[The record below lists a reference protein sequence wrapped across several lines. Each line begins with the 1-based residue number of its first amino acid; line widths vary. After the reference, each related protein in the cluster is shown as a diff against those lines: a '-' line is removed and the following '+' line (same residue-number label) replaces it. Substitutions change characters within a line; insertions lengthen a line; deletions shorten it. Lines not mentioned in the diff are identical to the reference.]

1 MDKKELY
8 KLLVVKE
15 AQFEKAK
22 ERRAIK
28 TVLSF
33 AIVFFLI
40 LCWVEDPSGIEF
52 VWAAIM
58 AVIMAGIYVVVN
70 AAVFGWLSQQNE
82 SERKYLEDLRKKLS
96 E

>member
-8 KLLVVKE
+8 RLLVEKE

-28 TVLSF
+28 TVLAF

-40 LCWVEDPSGIEF
+40 LCWVESPSGIEF
-52 VWAAIM
+52 VWTAIS
-58 AVIMAGIYVVVN
+58 AVVMAGVYFVVN
-70 AAVFGWLSQQNE
+70 AAVFGWLSLQSE
-82 SERKYLEDLRKKLS
+82 SERRYLEDLRKQLS

>member
-8 KLLVVKE
+8 KHLIVTE

-28 TVLSF
+28 TILAF

-40 LCWVEDPSGIEF
+40 LCLVEEPSGIEF
-52 VWAAIM
+52 LWAAVS
-58 AVIMAGIYVVVN
+58 AVIMAGFHFVVN
-70 AAVFGWLSQQNE
+70 AAVFGWLSLESE
-82 SERKYLEDLRKKLS
+82 SERRYLEELRKRLS

>member
-1 MDKKELY
+1 MDKNELY

-28 TVLSF
+28 TILAFS
-33 AIVFFLI
+33 IVFFLI
-40 LCWVEDPSGIEF
+40 LCWVAEPSGMEF
-52 VWAAIM
+52 VILAVSSVIM
-58 AVIMAGIYVVVN
+58 AVIHVFVN
-70 AAVFGWLSQQNE
+70 AAIFGWLSMQSE
-82 SERKYLEDLRKKLS
+82 SERKYLEDLRKQLS

>member
-22 ERRAIK
+22 QKRAIK
-28 TVLSF
+28 TISAF
-33 AIVFFLI
+33 AAVFFLI

-52 VWAAIM
+52 IWAAIL
-58 AVIMAGIYVVVN
+58 AVITAGIYVIVN
-70 AAVFGWLSQQNE
+70 AAVFGWLSQQSE

>member
-8 KLLVVKE
+8 RLLAVKE

-22 ERRAIK
+22 QRRAIK
-28 TVLSF
+28 TVLAF

-40 LCWVEDPSGIEF
+40 LCWVETPSGIEF
-52 VWAAIM
+52 LYAAIS
-58 AVIMAGIYVVVN
+58 AVVMAGIYVVVN
-70 AAVFGWLSQQNE
+70 AAVFGWLAMQSE
-82 SERKYLEDLRKKLS
+82 SERRYLDDLRKKLS

>member
-1 MDKKELY
+1 MDKNELY

-28 TVLSF
+28 TILAF
-33 AIVFFLI
+33 AIGFFLI
-40 LCWVEDPSGIEF
+40 LCLVEEPSGIEF
-52 VWAAIM
+52 VWTAVT
-58 AVIMAGIYVVVN
+58 AVIMAGFHVVVN
-70 AAVFGWLSQQNE
+70 AAVFGWLSLQSE
-82 SERKYLEDLRKKLS
+82 TERKILEDLRKQLS